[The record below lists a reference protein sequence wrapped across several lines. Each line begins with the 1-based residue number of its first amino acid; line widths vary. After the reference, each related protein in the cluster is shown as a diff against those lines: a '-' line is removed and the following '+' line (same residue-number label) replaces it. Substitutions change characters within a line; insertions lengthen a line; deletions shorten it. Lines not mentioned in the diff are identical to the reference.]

1 MAGRS
6 SAHEAP
12 WSFGDRVRLTAK
24 PEWGVGMVS
33 RAEPSRVK
41 GELEWAVTVR
51 FPNAGIKT
59 LHTAAAVLERVE
71 ETTQEGA
78 GEAAQAFAD
87 ADRVGDDELLGPA
100 AKKRVEALMLGLPDP
115 CTDPFRSIA
124 VRIEATLKL
133 YRFDTSGR
141 SLVDW
146 AVAQTGLDDP
156 LSRFNRHEL
165 EQHFTKWAGERDR
178 HLARLVFEAKQK
190 NESVEQVLRGVPE
203 RIQKVIKH
211 TRF

>member
-1 MAGRS
+1 MTGRS

-12 WSFGDRVRLTAK
+12 WSFGDRVKLASK
-24 PEWGVGMVS
+24 PEWGIGVVS
-33 RAEPSRVK
+33 RAEPTRVK
-41 GELEWAVTVR
+41 GELAWTVTVR

-59 LHTAAAVLERVE
+59 LNTAGAVLERVE
-71 ETTQEGA
+71 ATTEEGG

-87 ADRVGDDELLGPA
+87 ADRVGDDDLLGPA
-100 AKKRVEALMLGLPDP
+100 AQKRVEALMLELPEP

-124 VRIEATLKL
+124 SRIESTLEL

-141 SLVDW
+141 GLVDW

-178 HLARLVFEAKQK
+178 HLARMVFEAKQK
-190 NESVEQVLRGVPE
+190 NESVGDVLKRVPE
-203 RIQKVIKH
+203 HIQKVIKH